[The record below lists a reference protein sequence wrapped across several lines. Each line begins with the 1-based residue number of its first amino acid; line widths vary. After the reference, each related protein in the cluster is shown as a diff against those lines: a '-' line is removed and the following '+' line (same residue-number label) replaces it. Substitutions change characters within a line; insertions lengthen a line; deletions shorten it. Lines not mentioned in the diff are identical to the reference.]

1 MPIHRTNM
9 ITTKNRKLLLV
20 TNPEDDV
27 NRVDFHTWSD
37 SPKFL
42 WRHTGAA
49 DNFNIK
55 TKDIDF
61 GNISRRKKIYRVY
74 VTFKAGGYMSGVL
87 LKYATNGSDRFSGTF
102 SSTTGYDS
110 SRGFDSW
117 LGSQASSSDDWITV
131 ALSPTTT
138 LSTNNI
144 YSMQLKFE
152 YADAGRHKKKILLA
166 NSSNGD
172 PSGTDTNIFRL
183 DIDTTDA
190 NHNTDDWYNGMPIF
204 FYAGPGAHGQ
214 EYRVIDYDE
223 EVSGVDN
230 DHKVTIDNVQDGVLT
245 AETPVNTLENSIHD
259 EQTYY
264 DVGSIP
270 EQFAI
275 NDIAIIY
282 REKPVK

>member
-117 LGSQASSSDDWITV
+117 LGSLASSSDDWITV

-190 NHNTDDWYNGMPIF
+190 NHNTDDWYNGMPIYF
-204 FYAGPGAHGQ
+204 FNGPGSNQVH
-214 EYRVIDYDE
+214 RITDYNGT
-223 EVSGVDN
+223 S
-230 DHKVTIDNVQDGVLT
+230 KVATITPALT
-245 AETPVNTLENSIHD
+245 SDVKTNTS
-259 EQTYY
+259 Y
-264 DVGSIP
+264 DLGYIP
-270 EQFAI
+270 ASFSI
-275 NDIAIIY
+275 NDISIIF
-282 REKPVK
+282 REKSIK